1 MSSVPTG
8 LTGSDA
14 EDPDQSREISP
25 GGAVPSAVKGHGI
38 SEEDT
43 VVRTVGVAKAYLQRR
58 ESVAYPCTIEQKPKP
73 GTLNSPEVTT
83 IRFVSPF

>member
-1 MSSVPTG
+1 MSSVPIG

-25 GGAVPSAVKGHGI
+25 GGAGPSAVEGHGI
-38 SEEDT
+38 SEDDT
-43 VVRTVGVAKAYLQRR
+43 VVRTVGVAKAYLQLR
-58 ESVAYPCTIEQKPKP
+58 ESAAYPCTMEQKPRP
-73 GTLNSPEVTT
+73 GTLNSPEVAT